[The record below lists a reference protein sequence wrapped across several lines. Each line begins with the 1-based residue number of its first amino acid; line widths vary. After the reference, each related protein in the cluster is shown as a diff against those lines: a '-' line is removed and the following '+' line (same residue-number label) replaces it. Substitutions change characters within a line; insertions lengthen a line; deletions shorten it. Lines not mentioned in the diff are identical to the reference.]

1 MQTSNLKTVIIF
13 GTFDIFHKGHINFI
27 EQARAYGDSICS
39 PPLQGGV
46 RGGIEKKLTKSYLIA
61 VIARDKTVLKIKG
74 ALPRNNEKS
83 RLNNLRDSGLV
94 DKTILGSLRDKYA
107 AIRQYKPDIICLGYD
122 QNRFVDKL
130 PLLYKE
136 WPGEVIRLK
145 PYKPHIYKSSLL

>member
-1 MQTSNLKTVIIF
+1 MAKSKPIIVMLF
-13 GTFDIFHKGHINFI
+13 GTFDIFHKGHKNFI
-27 EQARAYGDSICS
+27 AQARVYGD
-39 PPLQGGV
+39 
-46 RGGIEKKLTKSYLIA
+46 YLIA

-122 QNRFVDKL
+122 QNRFVDGLCSSKIINL
-130 PLLYKE
+130 KSKIKI
-136 WPGEVIRLK
+136 IRLK